1 MPNYCYA
8 EVWVKGRKECV
19 DEFERVLTAD
29 YNYTTNTF
37 SHKPHLWRI
46 FEVNY
51 LDYIQ
56 TGLFVCAK
64 YWIECAWSVS
74 SCMMNG
80 PCTYYT
86 SRQEAA
92 VRDISDEQRKLELLY
107 SNKEPYINYGTNIVD
122 LSKVLN
128 LEIEI
133 ISEECG
139 IGFMEH
145 YKISHGQVILD
156 DCIDM
161 TEHFIG
167 DYDTLKEYKDEW
179 PNSGIDLT
187 EEQFQ
192 KLKNQGEDVYRQ
204 GGIPFD
210 FDMSEEPNYINK
222 IEMCKIINTN
232 K

>member
-8 EVWVKGRKECV
+8 EVMVKGRKDCV
-19 DEFERVLTAD
+19 DEFEKVLTANYD
-29 YNYTTNTF
+29 YNTNTF

-46 FEVNY
+46 FDVSK

-64 YWIECAWSVS
+64 YWIECAWSIS

-92 VRDISDEQRKLELLY
+92 VQDISDEQRKLELLY
-107 SNKEPYINYGTNIVD
+107 SNKEPHVNYGTNIVD

-128 LEIEI
+128 LKIEI

-156 DCIDM
+156 ACIDM

-167 DYDTLKEYKDEW
+167 DHNTLAEYKNEW

-192 KLKNQGEDVYRQ
+192 ELKNQGEDFYRQ
-204 GGIPFD
+204 GGIPYD
-210 FDMSEEPNYINK
+210 FDMSEGPEYDTK
-222 IEMCKIINTN
+222 VEMCKIIN
-232 K
+232 

>member
-1 MPNYCYA
+1 MPNLCYA
-8 EVWVKGRKECV
+8 EVMVKGRKECV
-19 DEFERVLTAD
+19 DEFEKVLTANYD
-29 YNYTTNTF
+29 YSTNTF

-46 FEVNY
+46 FDVSKLE
-51 LDYIQ
+51 YIQ

-64 YWIECAWSVS
+64 FWIECAWSVS

-80 PCTYYT
+80 PCTYYN
-86 SRQEAA
+86 SSQEQSLH
-92 VRDISDEQRKLELLY
+92 DMTEQRKLQLLY
-107 SNKEPYINYGTNIVD
+107 SNKPPRINYGTNIVA
-122 LSKVLN
+122 LSMVLN

-167 DYDTLKEYKDEW
+167 EYNTLKEYKDEW

-192 KLKNQGEDVYRQ
+192 KLKNQGEDFYRQ
-204 GGIPFD
+204 GGIPYD
-210 FDMSEEPNYINK
+210 FDMSEKPNYITK
-222 IEMCKIINTN
+222 IEMCKIINPN

>member
-1 MPNYCYA
+1 MPNLCYA
-8 EVWVKGRKECV
+8 EVRVKGRKDCV
-19 DEFERVLTAD
+19 DEFEKVLTAD
-29 YNYTTNTF
+29 YDYITNTF

-46 FEVNY
+46 FEVNC

-80 PCTYYT
+80 PCTYYN
-86 SRQEAA
+86 SSQEQSLH
-92 VRDISDEQRKLELLY
+92 DMTEQRKLQLLY
-107 SNKEPYINYGTNIVD
+107 SNKPPRINYGTNIVD

-167 DYDTLKEYKDEW
+167 DYNTLKEYKNEW
-179 PNSGIDLT
+179 PDSGIDLT

-192 KLKNQGEDVYRQ
+192 KLKNQGEDFYRQ
-204 GGIPFD
+204 GGIPYD
-210 FDMSEEPNYINK
+210 FDMSEKPNYITK
-222 IEMCKIINTN
+222 IEMCKIINPN